1 MAYGVKRSRRKRT
14 PQRTPDVRRRALKII
29 AAHPGGCTEAILA
42 AQNILADVLIEL
54 VSSGLVMSRSEL
66 LDDEDGAVG
75 TTLWITAAGE
85 WVLAAQ
91 GQSLF
96 PLATLLPFFG
106 TMVPTRETG
115 HHHEITGRQAFD
127 SPRRP

>member
-42 AQNILADVLIEL
+42 AHNIPADVLIGL

-75 TTLWITAAGE
+75 TTLWITARMGAGGAG
-85 WVLAAQ
+85 VIPVSACHIAPVFRYH
-91 GQSLF
+91 G
-96 PLATLLPFFG
+96 ADT
-106 TMVPTRETG
+106 
-115 HHHEITGRQAFD
+115 
-127 SPRRP
+127 

>member
-1 MAYGVKRSRRKRT
+1 MRRQPKEKPPR
-14 PQRTPDVRRRALKII
+14 RTPDVRRRALKII

-42 AQNILADVLIEL
+42 AQNIPADVLIGL
-54 VSSGLVMSRSEL
+54 VSSGLVMARSEL

-91 GQSLF
+91 G
-96 PLATLLPFFG
+96 
-106 TMVPTRETG
+106 
-115 HHHEITGRQAFD
+115 
-127 SPRRP
+127 